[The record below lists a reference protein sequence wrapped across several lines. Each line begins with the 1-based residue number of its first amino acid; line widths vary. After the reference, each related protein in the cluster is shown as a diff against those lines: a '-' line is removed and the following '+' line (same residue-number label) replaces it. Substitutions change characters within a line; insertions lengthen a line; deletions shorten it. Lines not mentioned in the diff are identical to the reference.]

1 MAKICLKQFVQSSP
15 NESYKMSYQ
24 GVSNVLAFCKSVF
37 DFTRLL
43 VWSELG
49 VENFDARKEDENKL
63 SGGKDTK

>member
-1 MAKICLKQFVQSSP
+1 
-15 NESYKMSYQ
+15 MSYQ
-24 GVSNVLAFCKSVF
+24 GVSNDLAFCKSVF

-63 SGGKDTK
+63 YSDEDTK